1 VNGLAESWVLTDGD
15 DQALDG
21 SDDRW
26 EREDTSGL
34 VLLTSPV
41 AVLEKRVEDS
51 TKTERRFNDVG
62 YEFSHYTISPLA
74 LHLWPK
80 RLTVLGDGDRVDLE
94 EIRGNSVRLS
104 IRALDVRSTVISY
117 ALSV

>member
-1 VNGLAESWVLTDGD
+1 MHPSHRLDWRHQADASFELLISTSPCSRQESLTDIVNGLAESWVLTDGD

-41 AVLEKRVEDS
+41 AVLEKRIEDS
-51 TKTERRFNDVG
+51 AKTE
-62 YEFSHYTISPLA
+62 
-74 LHLWPK
+74 
-80 RLTVLGDGDRVDLE
+80 
-94 EIRGNSVRLS
+94 
-104 IRALDVRSTVISY
+104 
-117 ALSV
+117 